1 MQLGGLIDG
10 ILEPGGLIDRVCF
23 NLLKKATRLLG
34 LALKVD
40 VLLEGLPLL
49 VELVKRL
56 GLEERTGVD
65 ALSLQVVTRGLRG
78 GWRGGEGW
86 GRWRVEGSD
95 HAPTSFS

>member
-34 LALKVD
+34 LALQVD
-40 VLLEGLPLL
+40 VFLEGLPLL
-49 VELVKRL
+49 VELVERL

-65 ALSLQVVTRGLRG
+65 AFGLQVMV
-78 GWRGGEGW
+78 
-86 GRWRVEGSD
+86 
-95 HAPTSFS
+95 

>member
-1 MQLGGLIDG
+1 MLGGLIDG
-10 ILEPGGLIDRVCF
+10 VLATGGLIDWVCL

-49 VELVKRL
+49 VELVEGL
-56 GLEERTGVD
+56 GLEERAGVD
-65 ALSLQVVTRGLRG
+65 ALSLQEVTGGLRG
-78 GWRGGEGW
+78 GRRGGEGW

>member
-10 ILEPGGLIDRVCF
+10 ILEPGGLIDWVCF

-34 LALKVD
+34 LTLQVD

-49 VELVKRL
+49 VELVERL

-65 ALSLQVVTRGLRG
+65 ALSLQVVIGLG
-78 GWRGGEGW
+78 GVGMWAGVEQGEG
-86 GRWRVEGSD
+86 
-95 HAPTSFS
+95 